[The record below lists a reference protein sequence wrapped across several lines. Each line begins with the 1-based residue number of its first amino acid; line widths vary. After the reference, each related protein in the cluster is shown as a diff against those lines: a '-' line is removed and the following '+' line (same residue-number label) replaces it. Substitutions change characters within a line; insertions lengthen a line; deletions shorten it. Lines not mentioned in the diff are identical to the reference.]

1 MLKRATMWGSKRN
14 LMLRLL
20 LIPAALVEKGFG
32 QGCAM
37 CYTTVAG
44 GGQGVIQALKS
55 GIIILLIPPL
65 VLFTGLV
72 WVILRWKTL
81 HAEPDSQVS

>member
-1 MLKRATMWGSKRN
+1 MLKEATSRGLKSN
-14 LMLRLL
+14 YMLRLL
-20 LIPAALVEKGFG
+20 LMMPALVGKSFA
-32 QGCAM
+32 QSCAM

-55 GIIILLIPPL
+55 GIIVLLIPPL
-65 VLFTGLV
+65 VLFTGLM